1 MSEQIKNT
9 LLHKLCAHLMKRIF
23 IAATKQN
30 DGKTTVALGL
40 ISNFKKTFK
49 RIGFIKPVGQRYLEE
64 GGFKVDEDSILI
76 EDSLKLC
83 GIRCKLKDMS
93 PVAVE
98 KGFTENYIAQP
109 FRKTITQQIKESFRR
124 ISRKQNLV
132 IIEGTGHAGVGSV
145 FDHSNAVV
153 AKLLGAKVILIS
165 SGGIGRPIDEII
177 LNKALFDQEG
187 VQLLGVII
195 NKVMPG
201 KFNKINE
208 LVRKGLQRKGIEVL
222 GVIPYNPML
231 SFPTI
236 RQILEETDYKTFFDC
251 SDASLDNHV
260 AKIVIGAMQTKD
272 AVKYIVDHS
281 LVITPGD
288 REDIIQL
295 TLDLHSQGCK
305 IAGIILTGDL
315 IPSEEFANQTKS
327 ASIPVLLAKSD
338 TYTTASAVH
347 DLTVKIRPT
356 DKEKIETVKHLIHDY
371 VDLDMLVKRM

>member
-1 MSEQIKNT
+1 
-9 LLHKLCAHLMKRIF
+9 MKRIF

-83 GIRCKLKDMS
+83 GIRCNLKDMS

-98 KGFTENYIAQP
+98 KGFTENYIAHPIQ
-109 FRKTITQQIKESFRR
+109 KTITQQIKDSFKRVALKR
-124 ISRKQNLV
+124 NLV

-165 SGGIGRPIDEII
+165 SGGIGRPIDEIA
-177 LNKALFDQEG
+177 LNKALFDKEG
-187 VQLLGVII
+187 VKLLGVII

-201 KFNKINE
+201 KFNKINA

-231 SFPTI
+231 SFPTV
-236 RQILEETDYKTFFDC
+236 RQILEETDYKTLC
-251 SDASLDNHV
+251 NYSDASLDNHV

-295 TLDLHSQGCK
+295 TLDLHGRGCK

-315 IPSEEFANQTKS
+315 LPGEEFANQTKS

-356 DKEKIETVKHLIHDY
+356 DKEKIETVKNLIHDY
-371 VDLDMLVKRM
+371 LDLDMLVKRM

>member
-1 MSEQIKNT
+1 
-9 LLHKLCAHLMKRIF
+9 MKRIF

-30 DGKTTVALGL
+30 DGKTTVSLGL

-83 GIRCKLKDMS
+83 GIRCNLKDMS

-109 FRKTITQQIKESFRR
+109 FRKTITQQIKDSFKRV
-124 ISRKQNLV
+124 SRKRNLV

-153 AKLLGAKVILIS
+153 AKLLGSKVILIS
-165 SGGIGRPIDEII
+165 SGGIGRPIDEIV
-177 LNKALFDQEG
+177 LNKALFDKEG
-187 VQLLGVII
+187 VKLLGVII

-208 LVRKGLQRKGIEVL
+208 LVRKGLQRKGIKVL

-231 SFPTI
+231 SYPTV
-236 RQILEETDYKTFFDC
+236 RQILEETGYKTLFTC
-251 SDASLDNHV
+251 SDASLDNRV
-260 AKIVIGAMQTKD
+260 AKIVIGAMQAKD

-288 REDIIQL
+288 REDIIAL
-295 TLDLHSQGCK
+295 TLDLHSKGCK
-305 IAGIILTGDL
+305 IAGIILTGNL
-315 IPSEEFANQTKS
+315 LPNQEFVNQARS
-327 ASIPVLLAKSD
+327 ASIPVLLAESD
-338 TYTTASAVH
+338 TYTTASTVH

-356 DKEKIETVKHLIHDY
+356 DKEKIEIVKNLIHDY
-371 VDLDMLVKRM
+371 VDLDMIVKRM